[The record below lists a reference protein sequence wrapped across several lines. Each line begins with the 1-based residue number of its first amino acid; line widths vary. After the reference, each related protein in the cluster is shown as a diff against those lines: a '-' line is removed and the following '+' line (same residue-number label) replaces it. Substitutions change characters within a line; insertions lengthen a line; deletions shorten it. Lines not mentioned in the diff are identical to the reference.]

1 MIAQSVNYVTLDNYA
16 DPTGAMTL
24 NNGWI
29 ICIIVYLVIVCIGIG
44 VEVIA
49 RKKRKA

>member
-1 MIAQSVNYVTLDNYA
+1 
-16 DPTGAMTL
+16 MTL

-49 RKKRKA
+49 RKSGRLEGVYRLFERRASA